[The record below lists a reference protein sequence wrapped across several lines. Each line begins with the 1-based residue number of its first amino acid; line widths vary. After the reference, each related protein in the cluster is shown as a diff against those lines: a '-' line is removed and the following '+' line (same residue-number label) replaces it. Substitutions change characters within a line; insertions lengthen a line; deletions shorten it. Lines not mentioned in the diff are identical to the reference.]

1 MNAVEVQS
9 LSKIFETKEGPL
21 LRKVPK
27 KVVAVDQISFGVS
40 KGEILGLLGPNG
52 AGKTTTIKM
61 LCTLITPSSGDAFVN
76 GNSVFRDQQKV
87 RENLGVM
94 LTGERTMYWKLT
106 GRENLEYFAAMY
118 HLNPLDTKKRIDELL
133 ALVGLKQHEHMYV
146 ENYSTGMRVRLS
158 FAKAILNDAPV
169 LLFDEPTAS
178 LDPQSSRLIRDTIQT
193 LKKEGHAIILTTHNM
208 EEADLL
214 SDRVAIIDSGRIVAL
229 GSPPELKDK
238 IKSDDIIEIEA
249 RNLSGITVNALET
262 FSEVS
267 KVAITVDSQSNE
279 KSSLRIHAMKGK
291 EILPKVLEYL
301 VRKQVSVTKVSF
313 IEPTLEDVFI
323 SETGEEPQRLRCE
336 PCQGIGQQSMHSRQ
350 SSGRD

>member
-1 MNAVEVQS
+1 M
-9 LSKIFETKEGPL
+9 SKIFETKEGPL

-27 KVVAVDQISFGVS
+27 KVVAVDGISFGVP
-40 KGEILGLLGPNG
+40 KGEIFGLLGPNG

-61 LCTLITPSSGDAFVN
+61 LCTLITPTSGDAFVN
-76 GNSVFRDQQKV
+76 GYSVARDQQKV

-94 LTGERTMYWKLT
+94 LTGERTLYWKLT
-106 GRENLEYFAAMY
+106 GRENLEYFAALY
-118 HLNPLDTKKRIDELL
+118 HLDPLDVRKRIDELL
-133 ALVGLKQHEHMYV
+133 DLVGLKQHEDMLV

-178 LDPQSSRLIRDTIQT
+178 LDPQSSRLIRDTIRG
-193 LKKEGHAIILTTHNM
+193 LKREGHAIILTTHNM

-214 SDRVAIIDSGRIVAL
+214 SDRVAIIDRGSIVAL
-229 GSPPELKDK
+229 GSPSELKEK
-238 IKSDDIIEIEA
+238 VKSSDVIEIEA
-249 RNLSGITVNALET
+249 RNLSDRTVDAIET

-267 KVAITVDSQSNE
+267 KVAVTADPHSSE
-279 KSSLRIHAMKGK
+279 KGSLRIHAEKGK
-291 EILPKVLEYL
+291 EVLPKILEFL

-323 SETGEEPQRLRCE
+323 SETGRSLR
-336 PCQGIGQQSMHSRQ
+336 
-350 SSGRD
+350 D

>member
-1 MNAVEVQS
+1 MLVVLPTIPRYTLNSVEVQS

-27 KVVAVDQISFGVS
+27 KVVAVDGISFSVP
-40 KGEILGLLGPNG
+40 KGEIFGLLGPNG

-61 LCTLITPSSGDAFVN
+61 LCTLITPTSGDAFVN
-76 GNSVFRDQQKV
+76 GYSVARDEQKV

-94 LTGERTMYWKLT
+94 LTGERTLYWKLT
-106 GRENLEYFAAMY
+106 GRENLEYFAALY
-118 HLNPLDTKKRIDELL
+118 HLDPLDARKRIDELL
-133 ALVGLKQHEHMYV
+133 DLVGLKQHEHMLV

-178 LDPQSSRLIRDTIQT
+178 LDPQSSRLIRDTIRG
-193 LKKEGHAIILTTHNM
+193 LKNQGHAVILTTHNM

-214 SDRVAIIDSGRIVAL
+214 SDRVAIIDRGSIVAL
-229 GSPPELKDK
+229 GSPSELKEKVK
-238 IKSDDIIEIEA
+238 INDVIEIEA
-249 RNLSGITVNALET
+249 RNLSDRTVSAIET

-267 KVAITVDSQSNE
+267 KVAVTADPQSSE
-279 KSSLRIHAMKGK
+279 KGSLRIHAEKGK
-291 EILPKVLEYL
+291 EVLPKILEFL

-323 SETGEEPQRLRCE
+323 SETGRSLR
-336 PCQGIGQQSMHSRQ
+336 
-350 SSGRD
+350 D